1 MTPDA
6 ENQSSSAAR
15 KARAAE
21 RQAARVAAEDAV
33 AQESL
38 REVYAEIMSRAP
50 EHDIDPTLD
59 RVRRVLELLGD
70 PQHAFRA
77 IHLTGTNGKSSTARM
92 TERLVREH
100 GLRTGLFT
108 SPHLTSVTERI
119 QVDGE
124 PLSAARFVE
133 VWEDVAPY
141 IGVVDRESQEA
152 DGPRLSFFEVLTVM
166 AIAAFAD
173 APVDVAVVEVGMGG
187 RWDSTNVV
195 DGEVAVLTPVGI
207 DHERWLGSTLAEI
220 ATEKSGIVKDG
231 ATVVSAEQE
240 VVVDEI
246 LRERVAEVSAHL
258 LREGVELE
266 VAGRR
271 AAVGGQLVDLRTP
284 AGLYTEVLVPLHGEY
299 QAHNALLAL
308 AAVEALLGGRAL
320 DGGVVETAFADVVV
334 PGRLEVVRSSPT
346 VLVDAAHNPH
356 GAQALVDALEEEFD
370 LPRLVGV
377 VAVMADKD
385 VEGLLATLEPALTEI
400 VLTKNSSARSADPE
414 DLLEVAQEI
423 FGEDRVRTAARLDEA
438 LQVAADLAESG
449 DQVGVGTGRGV
460 LVTGSVITVAD
471 ARILLGRG

>member
-1 MTPDA
+1 VTPDA
-6 ENQSSSAAR
+6 ENKPSSAAR

-21 RQAARVAAEDAV
+21 RQAARQAADDAV
-33 AQESL
+33 ANESL

-50 EHDIDPTLD
+50 EHDIDPTLA
-59 RVRRVLELLGD
+59 RVQRVLELLGD
-70 PQHAFRA
+70 PQRAFRS

-141 IGVVDRESQEA
+141 IGVVDRESQAEG
-152 DGPRLSFFEVLTVM
+152 GPRLSFFEVLTVM
-166 AIAAFAD
+166 AVAAFAD
-173 APVDVAVVEVGMGG
+173 APVDVAVIEVGMGG

-231 ATVVSAEQE
+231 ATVVSAAQE
-240 VVVDEI
+240 PVVEEI
-246 LRERVAEVSAHL
+246 LRERAAAVSAHL
-258 LREGVELE
+258 LREGLELE

-271 AAVGGQLVDLRTP
+271 VAVGGQLVDLRTP
-284 AGLYTEVLVPLHGEY
+284 AGLYTEVLVPLHGVH

-308 AAVEALLGGRAL
+308 AAVEAFLGGRAL

-356 GAQALVDALEEEFD
+356 GAQALVDALDEEFD

-385 VEGLLATLEPALTEI
+385 VEGLLATLEPAITEL
-400 VLTKNSSARSADPE
+400 VLTRNSSDRSADPE
-414 DLLEVAQEI
+414 DLAEVAREI
-423 FGEDRVRTAARLDEA
+423 FGEDRVRTTARLDEA